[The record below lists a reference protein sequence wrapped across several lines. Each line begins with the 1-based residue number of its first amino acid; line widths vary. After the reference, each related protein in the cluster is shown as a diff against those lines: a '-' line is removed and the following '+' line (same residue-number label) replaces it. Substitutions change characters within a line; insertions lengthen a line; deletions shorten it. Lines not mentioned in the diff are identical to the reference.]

1 MAVCTCGGRASC
13 ICTCICICIPFV
25 HMHTANTDDDDVCFT
40 VMGVRRAEYVVWNEA
55 SRARDGGARPHRMS
69 DD

>member
-1 MAVCTCGGRASC
+1 MWGDVRDDGGDD
-13 ICTCICICIPFV
+13 
-25 HMHTANTDDDDVCFT
+25 DDDDVCFT

-55 SRARDGGARPHRMS
+55 SRARDGGARPRRMS

>member
-1 MAVCTCGGRASC
+1 MTTTCCVVC
-13 ICTCICICIPFV
+13 
-25 HMHTANTDDDDVCFT
+25 VCFT